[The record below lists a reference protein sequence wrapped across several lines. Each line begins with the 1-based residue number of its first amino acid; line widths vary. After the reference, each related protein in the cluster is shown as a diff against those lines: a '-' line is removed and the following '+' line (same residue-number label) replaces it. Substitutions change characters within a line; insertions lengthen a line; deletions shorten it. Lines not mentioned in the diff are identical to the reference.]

1 MIWLPSRN
9 NNMNKEK
16 TGGFHKLPVLLRIN
30 FVNTLFNFTKPN
42 TNEFISYIFLSI
54 LSGLKQP

>member
-1 MIWLPSRN
+1 
-9 NNMNKEK
+9 MNKEK

>member
-1 MIWLPSRN
+1 
-9 NNMNKEK
+9 MNKEK
-16 TGGFHKLPVLLRIN
+16 TGGFYKLPVLLRIN